1 MTTPD
6 RLPTPDLLG
15 DGHCVH
21 APANWGYCA
30 VECSDCIALALSRAR
45 DEGIEAA
52 AQAASQ
58 VIHCPW
64 CAPGEHSEWCTCEEE
79 RAPIYRAVH
88 AIKENRPR

>member
-1 MTTPD
+1 MTAHD
-6 RLPTPDLLG
+6 RLPTPDLLAG
-15 DGHCVH
+15 SCVH
-21 APANWGYCA
+21 TSPLGAVPAS
-30 VECSDCIALALSRAR
+30 ECEDCIALAISRAR